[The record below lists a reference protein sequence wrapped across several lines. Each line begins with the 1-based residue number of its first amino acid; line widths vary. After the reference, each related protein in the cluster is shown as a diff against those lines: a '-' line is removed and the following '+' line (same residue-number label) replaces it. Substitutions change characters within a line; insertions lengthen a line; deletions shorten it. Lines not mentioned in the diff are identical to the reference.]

1 MDILIID
8 AYVFVIITFMRKL
21 GIIIDP
27 FSRLNEQ
34 KANELGYKFLPLQ
47 VEIDGKTY
55 LDGTDDR
62 LEILKMIDKSE
73 RVLSSFWS

>member
-27 FSRLNEQ
+27 FSCLNEQ

-47 VEIDGKTY
+47 VEIDGKH
-55 LDGTDDR
+55 
-62 LEILKMIDKSE
+62 I
-73 RVLSSFWS
+73 